1 VYLLDD
7 KTKVVKVCNI
17 QETENYNASINEAD
31 ILKTL
36 KHDNIVELYDYF
48 INPLLNK
55 SFLV

>member
-1 VYLLDD
+1 MYLLDD

-31 ILKTL
+31 ILKFL
-36 KHDNIVELYDYF
+36 KHENIVELYDYF
-48 INPLLNK
+48 INPLINK

>member
-1 VYLLDD
+1 MYLLDD

-31 ILKTL
+31 ILKFL
-36 KHDNIVELYDYF
+36 KHENIVELYDYF